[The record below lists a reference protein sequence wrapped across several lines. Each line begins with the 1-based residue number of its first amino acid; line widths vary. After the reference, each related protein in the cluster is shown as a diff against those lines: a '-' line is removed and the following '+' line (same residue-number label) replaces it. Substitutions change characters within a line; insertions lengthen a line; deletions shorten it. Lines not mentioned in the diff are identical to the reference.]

1 MLDTALCMFKDFA
14 HVMRILCALDTD
26 FSYVVRFFRILDTAF
41 AHIVRILRTY
51 KYLVFTLLVLIEQ
64 YFPGG
69 LILLCTMLFGSYIK
83 CRLRRV
89 ILV

>member
-1 MLDTALCMFKDFA
+1 MLDTDFA
-14 HVMRILCALDTD
+14 HVMPFLRTLDA
-26 FSYVVRFFRILDTAF
+26 AF
-41 AHIVRILRTY
+41 AHAVRLLRTY
-51 KYLVFTLLVLIEQ
+51 KDLVFTLLVLIEQ